1 MSDLFTTSVSGL
13 LAFQRALDVTSNNI
27 SNVAT
32 PGYSKE
38 NANFTERPG
47 QAYSSGYIGSGTAI
61 DSVTRAYD
69 ELLAGQVRSS
79 QSSYSSF
86 DTYATQ
92 AAQIDDMLSDPKTG
106 LTVSLQNLINAYQT
120 VANSPATSAQRQALL
135 SQANSIAQQMQ
146 NYNAQL
152 QTYAGGVEQGISS
165 SITQINTL
173 TDGIAKLNQQIAAGL
188 ASTGQTPNQLMD
200 QRDQMLDQLSQYV
213 SVNTATQADGSMNVY
228 VGTGQ
233 PLVIG
238 ATTQKLQATPNQYN
252 ASENQ
257 VSIVNGGGLTTD
269 ITSSISGGQLGGLLA
284 VRDQVLRPAENTLG
298 QFSVGL
304 ATLTNQAQA
313 AGLDLT
319 GAAGKPMF
327 AVGGVISTSSSINT
341 GTASVTTTRT
351 NLSSLSSDDYILR
364 QSSAGTW
371 TLTDEATNQ
380 PVTMTG
386 TGTAADPFLA
396 AGLSMVVSGTAA
408 VGDSYEIRP
417 TAAAAAGM
425 SVLLTSPAQIAV
437 ASSIATTGAA
447 ANTGTGTVAKSVV
460 TDPSVWVPG
469 TYKISFT
476 SATAYQVTDSANNV
490 VGTGSYTSGTPI
502 TFNGASVT
510 ITGAPANGDVFNV
523 GAAGASNVGD
533 NSNAFALIDSLNASK
548 LNGGTT
554 SLSSVANNLVSQVG
568 VQTQQAQANA
578 SAQKAVNASATDTRN
593 NLSGV
598 NLDEEAAKMVQYQQ
612 AYSAC
617 AQLIQASNTMFN
629 SLLSAIKG

>member
-1 MSDLFTTSVSGL
+1 MSDIFSTSVSGL
-13 LAFQRALDVTSNNI
+13 LAFQRALNVTSNNI

-47 QAYSSGYIGSGTAI
+47 QAYSSGYIGSGTEI
-61 DSVTRAYD
+61 ESVTRSYD

-79 QSSYSSF
+79 QSSFSSF
-86 DTYATQ
+86 NTYATQ
-92 AAQIDDMLSDPKTG
+92 AAQIDNMLSDPKTG
-106 LTVSLQNLINAYQT
+106 LTVSLQNFINAYQT
-120 VANSPATSAQRQALL
+120 VANSPSTSAQRQALL
-135 SQANSIAQQMQ
+135 SQASGLSQQMQ
-146 NYNAQL
+146 NYNTQL
-152 QTYAGGVEQGISS
+152 QTYAGGIEQGIGS

-200 QRDQMLDQLSQYV
+200 QRDQMLDQLSQYI
-213 SVNTATQADGSMNVY
+213 SVNTATQSDGSMNVY

-257 VSIVNGGGLTTD
+257 VSLVGGGGQTTD
-269 ITSSISGGQLGGLLA
+269 ITATVTGGQLGGLLA
-284 VRDQVLRPAENTLG
+284 VRDQVLHPAENTLG

-313 AGLDLT
+313 AGIDLT

-327 AVGGVISTSSSINT
+327 AIGGVISTASSVNT

-351 NLSSLSSDDYILR
+351 ALSSLTTDDYVLR
-364 QSSAGTW
+364 QNGGAW
-371 TLTDEATNQ
+371 TLTDKSTGQ

-396 AGLSMVVSGTAA
+396 AGLSLVVAGTAA
-408 VGDSYEIRP
+408 NGDSFEIRP
-417 TAAAAAGM
+417 TAGAPAGM
-425 SVLLTSPAQIAV
+425 SMLLTSPAQIAV
-437 ASSIATTGAA
+437 ASSIQTTGAA
-447 ANTGTGTVAKSVV
+447 ANTGSGAVSSSVV
-460 TDPSVWVPG
+460 SDPSVWVPG
-469 TYKISFT
+469 NYKISFT
-476 SATAYQVTDSANNV
+476 SATAYQVTDAANNV
-490 VGTGSYTSGTPI
+490 VGTGNYTSGTPI
-502 TFNGASVT
+502 TFNGASVK
-510 ITGAPANGDVFNV
+510 ITGSPATGDKFNV

-533 NSNAFALIDSLNASK
+533 NSNAFALIDSLNAK
-548 LNGGTT
+548 KMNGATT
-554 SLSSVANNLVSQVG
+554 SLSGVANNLVSQVG
-568 VQTQQAQANA
+568 VQTQQARANA
-578 SAQKAVNASATDTRN
+578 SAQKAVNASANDTRN

-617 AQLIQASNTMFN
+617 AKLIQASNTMFN
-629 SLLSAIKG
+629 TLISAIKG